1 MSIRRLS
8 GEESQTLYSFLRAEQ
23 RPLHEILTNFNSAIS
38 PSRYFTLSSYIV
50 ILLQDKKVLSTTER
64 LIAFALLVEA
74 YSSQKPASN
83 PFISFIVNASC
94 NEGLE
99 KVERAFILQLLGVDS
114 FNSGKEFVISEN
126 LRCFSFPGGSQFLKQ
141 SASDYVKGFDQSL
154 HEFPPLDQLKQ
165 QFWDKVHLEPYHSLF
180 KDGSVKNVLPDPD
193 VPPNCDADSH
203 EFDFLPGAKPKHGAG
218 DKDEA
223 VLGLLSNLSLE
234 GLSPHWIRPLPPRLP
249 ILDGE
254 LVWLNPDDNHELM
267 WDYGMCVDT
276 SRGAAVRDL
285 IAKALKGALAPA
297 QQEQVLVELAN
308 DPKLVYHC
316 GLTPRKLPEL
326 VENNPL
332 IAVDVLTKLIN
343 SPEIAEY
350 FTVLVNMD
358 MSLHSM
364 EVVNRLTT
372 AVELPSQFIHMYITN
387 CIASCVSIKDK
398 YMQNRLVRLVCV
410 FLQSLIRNNIINVPA
425 TLRLEFNNTLG
436 SVPMYEYE
444 NNKFGLLPKISPEV
458 KDLFIEVQAFCIEF
472 SRIREAAALFR
483 LLKSLE

>member
-8 GEESQTLYSFLRAEQ
+8 GEESQSLYSLLKAEH
-23 RPLHEILTNFNSAIS
+23 RPLHEILGEFNSTFS
-38 PSRYFTLSSYIV
+38 PTRHFTLSSYLL
-50 ILLQDKKVLSTTER
+50 ILLQDNKVLSTTER
-64 LIAFALLVEA
+64 LIGFALLVEA

-83 PFISFIVNASC
+83 PFINFIVNASC
-94 NEGLE
+94 QEGSE
-99 KVERAFILQLLGVDS
+99 KVERAFILQLLGVGS
-114 FNSGKEFVISEN
+114 SNSGKE
-126 LRCFSFPGGSQFLKQ
+126 
-141 SASDYVKGFDQSL
+141 
-154 HEFPPLDQLKQ
+154 EFPPLDQLKQ
-165 QFWDKVHLEPYHSLF
+165 QFSDKVHLESYHCLF
-180 KDGSVKNVLPDPD
+180 KDGSVKNVVPDPD
-193 VPPNCDADSH
+193 VPPSCDADSP
-203 EFDFLPGAKPKHGAG
+203 EFDLQSGAKSKLGAG

-223 VLGLLSNLSLE
+223 VAGLLSNISLE

-276 SRGAAVRDL
+276 SRGAAVKDL

-297 QQEQVLVELAN
+297 QQEQVLYELAN
-308 DPKLVYHC
+308 DSKLVYHC

-343 SPEIAEY
+343 SQEIAEY

-372 AVELPSQFIHMYITN
+372 AVELPSEFIHLYINN
-387 CIASCVSIKDK
+387 CITSCVNIKDK

-410 FLQSLIRNNIINVPA
+410 FLQSLIRNNIIN
-425 TLRLEFNNTLG
+425 
-436 SVPMYEYE
+436 
-444 NNKFGLLPKISPEV
+444 V

>member
-8 GEESQTLYSFLRAEQ
+8 SEESQALYSFLRADQ
-23 RPLHEILTNFNSAIS
+23 RPLHEILAEFNSTV
-38 PSRYFTLSSYIV
+38 PLTRHFTLCSYLV
-50 ILLQDKKVLSTTER
+50 MLLQDNKVLNTTER
-64 LIAFALLVEA
+64 LIAFALLVDA

-83 PFISFIVNASC
+83 PFISFIINASC
-94 NEGLE
+94 HEGSK

-114 FNSGKEFVISEN
+114 SNNGKE
-126 LRCFSFPGGSQFLKQ
+126 FLKQ

-165 QFWDKVHLEPYHSLF
+165 QFSDKVHLEPYHCLF
-180 KDGSVKNVLPDPD
+180 KDGSIRNAVPDPD
-193 VPPNCDADSH
+193 VPPNCDTDSS
-203 EFDFLPGAKPKHGAG
+203 EFDLRPGTKPKLGTG
-218 DKDEA
+218 DKDES
-223 VLGLLSNLSLE
+223 VVGLLSNLSLE
-234 GLSPHWIRPLPPRLP
+234 GLIPHWIRPLPPRLP

-254 LVWLNPDDNHELM
+254 LVWLNPDENHELM
-267 WDYGMCVDT
+267 WDYGMCIDT

-343 SPEIAEY
+343 SPEISEY

-372 AVELPSQFIHMYITN
+372 AVELPSEFIHMYITN
-387 CIASCVSIKDK
+387 CISSCVNIKNYFLDSFLTSTQHSFNWTVTCPHEWMTHACHVHTYVLMSI
-398 YMQNRLVRLVCV
+398 
-410 FLQSLIRNNIINVPA
+410 IVP
-425 TLRLEFNNTLG
+425 L
-436 SVPMYEYE
+436 S
-444 NNKFGLLPKISPEV
+444 
-458 KDLFIEVQAFCIEF
+458 
-472 SRIREAAALFR
+472 
-483 LLKSLE
+483 

>member
-1 MSIRRLS
+1 MSIEKLS
-8 GEESQTLYSFLRAEQ
+8 SEECQSLYSLLRAEQ
-23 RPLHEILTNFNSAIS
+23 RPLHEIVADFNSTL
-38 PSRYFTLSSYIV
+38 PRHRHFTLCSYLLM
-50 ILLQDKKVLSTTER
+50 LLQDKQLNVAER
-64 LIAFALLVEA
+64 IIAFTLLVEA

-83 PFISFIVNASC
+83 PFISFIVKAAC
-94 NEGLE
+94 QEGSE
-99 KVERAFILQLLGVDS
+99 KVERAFILQLLGVNVS
-114 FNSGKEFVISEN
+114 NSGKEF
-126 LRCFSFPGGSQFLKQ
+126 LKQ
-141 SASDYVKGFDQSL
+141 PASDYVKGFDQSL
-154 HEFPPLDQLKQ
+154 HNFPPVDQLQQ
-165 QFWDKVHLEPYHSLF
+165 QFSDKVHPESYHSLF
-180 KDGSVKNVLPDPD
+180 KDGSIKNVVPDPD
-193 VPPNCDADSH
+193 VPPNCNADSA
-203 EFDFLPGAKPKHGAG
+203 EFELRPGTKPKLGTG
-218 DKDEA
+218 DKEEA
-223 VLGLLSNLSLE
+223 VVGLLSNLSLE

-350 FTVLVNMD
+350 VFGLYFISSFRASYKLFSHYYFLYFYLLIYGNRYFTVLVNMD

-372 AVELPSQFIHMYITN
+372 AVELPSEFIHMYITN
-387 CIASCVSIKDK
+387 CISSCVNIKDK

-410 FLQSLIRNNIINVPA
+410 FLQSLIRNNIIN
-425 TLRLEFNNTLG
+425 
-436 SVPMYEYE
+436 
-444 NNKFGLLPKISPEV
+444 V